1 LERGGGG
8 GPQGE
13 FCNTKAKRNITNS
26 IYGLNVEKQ
35 IPFEK
40 TKQDSKVVF
49 QNI

>member
-1 LERGGGG
+1 LKRRESWKEGGCVC

-13 FCNTKAKRNITNS
+13 FSNTKAKRNITNS

-40 TKQDSKVVF
+40 TR
-49 QNI
+49 